1 MVYRFSTTSYVDMGD
16 VMGGKSGVRDSD
28 SLRVLQVLVGV
39 VVVVLAVMAC
49 AVLVGAV
56 AGSGT
61 VPGLDTKVC
70 VATAPDEPGS
80 GRPSGMP
87 PGPRRPTERITRS
100 VEEVQVC
107 DHDPDG
113 ATRAIAGVG
122 LAVGILAPL
131 LFFGLLWRLLRRARR
146 EGVFADRV
154 PAGLRLLGGLLL
166 VWAALGFVVNGFVAA
181 ALLTRMTDSVVLFKV
196 DVSLTL
202 VLPGVAL
209 LALAQVM
216 AQAVDMRHDVEAT
229 I

>member
-1 MVYRFSTTSYVDMGD
+1 MGD
-16 VMGGKSGVRDSD
+16 VMGGTNDVRGGD

-39 VVVVLAVMAC
+39 VVAVLAVMAC
-49 AVLVGAV
+49 GVVVGAV

-61 VPGLDTKVC
+61 IPGLDTKVC
-70 VATAPDEPGS
+70 VTTTPDERRP
-80 GRPSGMP
+80 GRPDAMS
-87 PGPRRPTERITRS
+87 PGLGRPTDRVTRT
-100 VEEVQVC
+100 VEEVQIC
-107 DHDPDG
+107 DHRPDR

-122 LAVGILAPL
+122 LAVGLLAPL

-166 VWAALGFVVNGFVAA
+166 VWAALGFVVNGFVTA
-181 ALLTRMTDSVVLFKV
+181 ALLTRLTDSVVLFKV

-202 VLPGVAL
+202 VLLGVAL
-209 LALAQVM
+209 LALAEVM